1 MVSQIELEAIVRKT
15 ILLYNR
21 LNSPKALAK
30 SVLVLPEI
38 VTIAFS
44 GSFCYDC
51 GGTLS
56 YVEDFARD
64 FKIFNDSL
72 ELAIGQTRQISP
84 RSFEV
89 DYKVKVRQK
98 MV

>member
-1 MVSQIELEAIVRKT
+1 MISQIEIEAIVRKT
-15 ILLYNR
+15 VLLYNR
-21 LNSPKALAK
+21 LNSPKAVAK
-30 SVLVLPEI
+30 SVLVLPEL

-51 GGTLS
+51 GGTLT

-72 ELAIGQTRQISP
+72 ELTIGQTRQTSP

-89 DYKVKVRQK
+89 DYKVKARQK
-98 MV
+98 TV